1 MPPTPTQ
8 ATLSFAFGDADWA
21 RRGHTENAAPATATV
36 LRNDRRVMGLFIAPL
51 SFLRRAACPP
61 IPREYH
67 ASLAMSES
75 ASARVGSAGIAQAD
89 DNPLRP
95 LAEDAPGA
103 LGQVVRAGDPPPF
116 FAADLDDVG
125 QGQGVPNLQVSIT

>member
-1 MPPTPTQ
+1 
-8 ATLSFAFGDADWA
+8 
-21 RRGHTENAAPATATV
+21 
-36 LRNDRRVMGLFIAPL
+36 
-51 SFLRRAACPP
+51 
-61 IPREYH
+61 
-67 ASLAMSES
+67 MSES

-103 LGQVVRAGDPPPF
+103 PGQVVRAGDPPPF

-125 QGQGVPNLQVSIT
+125 QGQGIPNLQVSIT